1 MSWKVYR
8 PGEGRWAR
16 LVALI
21 AFLGLAG
28 FSAYSWYMWASQW
41 SKTAEVWF
49 PFVGTLP
56 RIGVHQ
62 LKWNEIGAA
71 VLLVVFAL
79 IGYRTCFARPKTSD
93 FLIEAEIELRKVTW
107 PAWKPL
113 FRWNTELLGNTYVV
127 IVVIVALALFLF
139 TVDTAL
145 GALSKAIFF
154 TVK

>member
-16 LVALI
+16 LIALV

-28 FSAYSWYMWASQW
+28 FSAYRWHLWASEWNAQ
-41 SKTAEVWF
+41 AAVWI
-49 PFVGTLP
+49 LP

-62 LKWNEIGAA
+62 LTWAEIGAGA
-71 VLLVVFAL
+71 LLVGFIL
-79 IGYRTCFARPKTSD
+79 LGYRTCFARPRTSD
-93 FLIEAEIELRKVTW
+93 FLIETEIELRKVTW

-113 FRWNTELLGNTYVV
+113 FRWNTELWGNTYVV

-139 TVDTAL
+139 AVDMALQTAS
-145 GALSKAIFF
+145 GAIFF
-154 TVK
+154 RAR

>member
-16 LVALI
+16 LAALV

-28 FSAYSWYMWASQW
+28 FGAYRWHLWASEW
-41 SKTAEVWF
+41 PEAARYWF
-49 PFVGTLP
+49 PVLGTLP

-62 LKWNEIGAA
+62 ANWAEIGAA
-71 VLLVVFAL
+71 TLLVVFAL

-93 FLIEAEIELRKVTW
+93 FLTETEIELRKVTW

-113 FRWNTELLGNTYVV
+113 FRWDTELWGNTYVV
-127 IVVIVALALFLF
+127 IIVIVALALFLF
-139 TVDTAL
+139 AVDMALQTAS
-145 GALSKAIFF
+145 GAIFF
-154 TVK
+154 RVK

>member
-16 LVALI
+16 LIALV

-28 FSAYSWYMWASQW
+28 FSAYRWHLWASAW
-41 SKTAEVWF
+41 DARAAVWI
-49 PFVGTLP
+49 LP

-62 LKWNEIGAA
+62 LTWAEIGAG
-71 VLLVVFAL
+71 VLLAGFAL
-79 IGYRTCFARPKTSD
+79 LGYRTCFARPRTSD
-93 FLIEAEIELRKVTW
+93 FLIETEIELRKVTW

-113 FRWNTELLGNTYVV
+113 FRWNTELWGNTYVV

-139 TVDTAL
+139 AVDMALQTAS
-145 GALSKAIFF
+145 GAIFF
-154 TVK
+154 RVR